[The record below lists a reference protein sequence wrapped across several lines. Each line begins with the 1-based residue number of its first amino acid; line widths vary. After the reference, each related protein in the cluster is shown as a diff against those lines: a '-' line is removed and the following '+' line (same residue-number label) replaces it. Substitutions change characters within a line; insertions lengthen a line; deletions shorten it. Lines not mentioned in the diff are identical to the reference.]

1 MALRSSPVP
10 RGGIGGVVEEEVEAP
25 KREGGGGNEASYTF
39 PSLGVGA

>member
-25 KREGGGGNEASYTF
+25 KREGGGGNDASYTF